1 MVVLFMTIGRNN
13 LSLSTREFAG
23 YLKKSVLAVTDYK
36 KIIPIDVTL
45 NLTYI

>member
-23 YLKKSVLAVTDYK
+23 YLKKSVLAETDYK
-36 KIIPIDVTL
+36 KIIPIDVR
-45 NLTYI
+45 IK